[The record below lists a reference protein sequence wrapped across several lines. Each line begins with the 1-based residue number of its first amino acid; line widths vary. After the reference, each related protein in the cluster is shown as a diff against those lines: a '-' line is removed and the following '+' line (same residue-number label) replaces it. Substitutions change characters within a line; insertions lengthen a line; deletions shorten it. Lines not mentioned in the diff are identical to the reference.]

1 MRRRRACSPN
11 PHGGGQQVRG
21 GQLTA
26 RAAHMEAGRHA
37 GADAPG
43 GDASPS
49 QETVEKAKLSK
60 LLIES
65 HYTNM
70 QKDRKERLM
79 RRKTL
84 EQQMEQLQCSS
95 EERTDAIKE
104 FGAKESLFLRIR
116 RQRMG
121 IDDFETI
128 KVIGRGAFGEVR
140 LCRSKDDT
148 EPDSEIYAIKVL
160 RKKEMRQ
167 KDQIAHVRA
176 ERDLMRQVS
185 RCLRTTSTH
194 QPDPCTGWQRELP
207 YLIPVP

>member
-1 MRRRRACSPN
+1 MDDGLPA
-11 PHGGGQQVRG
+11 
-21 GQLTA
+21 
-26 RAAHMEAGRHA
+26 
-37 GADAPG
+37 
-43 GDASPS
+43 S

-140 LCRSKDDT
+140 LCRSKHDT
-148 EPDSEIYAIKVL
+148 GPDSEIYAIKVL

-185 RCLRTTSTH
+185 RYARTPRPRTPPFNPSMRARSRPLSCFTRTS
-194 QPDPCTGWQRELP
+194 CT
-207 YLIPVP
+207 